1 VTRQPGWLT
10 GPDRFNAFMIGAHAL
25 TRALSHVLIWV
36 TVEGLDRPLPRNR
49 PLIVTA
55 NHSSALDAPLITGY
69 LAPRIGRP
77 VHWMVKQEL
86 MSDRLLGPIV
96 RAYGSFGVQRGSA
109 DTDAYR
115 TARAVLDAG
124 RVLASHPEGTRSREG
139 TLVRARPGLARLAIR
154 SGAPILPVGVEGLE
168 RFLPRDTTIPRPFKR
183 VRVRFGAPFTL
194 AAPAEDADRREAL
207 AAATTEIMVRI
218 GRLLPERQW
227 GAYTDAIRASGALAG
242 DGDEAPPEGSPSDPM
257 RQ

>member
-1 VTRQPGWLT
+1 VTRQPEWLT

-25 TRALSHVLIWV
+25 TRALSHVLIWA
-36 TVEGLDRPLPRNR
+36 TVDGLDGPLPTSG
-49 PLIVTA
+49 PLIVVA

-69 LAPRIGRP
+69 LAPRIRRP

-86 MSDRLLGPIV
+86 MTDRLLGPIV
-96 RAYGSFGVQRGSA
+96 RAYGSFGVHRGSA

-139 TLVRARPGLARLAIR
+139 TLVRARPGLARIAIR

-183 VRVRFGAPFTL
+183 VRVRFGEPFTL
-194 AAPAEDADRREAL
+194 DAPPDDADRREAL
-207 AAATTEIMVRI
+207 SAATTEIMVRI

-227 GAYTDAIRASGALAG
+227 GAYA
-242 DGDEAPPEGSPSDPM
+242 DEIGGSPTVPVG
-257 RQ
+257 Q

>member
-1 VTRQPGWLT
+1 VSEPPAWLT
-10 GPDRFNAFMIGAHAL
+10 GPERSTPFMRFAHGL
-25 TRALSHVLIWV
+25 THVLSHLVISAE
-36 TVEGLDRPLPRNR
+36 VEGLDQDLPRSG
-49 PLIVTA
+49 PLIVVA

-69 LAPRIGRP
+69 LAPRIRRP

-86 MSDRLLGPIV
+86 MTDRILGPIV

-115 TARAVLDAG
+115 TARAVLAAG

-139 TLVRARPGLARLAIR
+139 ALVRARPGLARLALR
-154 SGAPILPVGVEGLE
+154 SGAPILPVGGEGLE
-168 RFLPRDTTIPRPFKR
+168 RFLPRDTTIPRLFKR
-183 VRVRFGAPFTL
+183 VRVRFGEPFTL
-194 AAPAEDADRREAL
+194 APPGGTDLHEGL
-207 AAATTEIMVRI
+207 AVATTEIMVRI

-227 GAYTDAIRASGALAG
+227 GAYADEIRA
-242 DGDEAPPEGSPSDPM
+242 DR